1 MKNVKQRL
9 RGFFGGRNFSSGLLV
24 AIIIAIAVFVNA
36 IAYTLVSGL
45 GLYFTFDSGEP
56 LSITDS
62 ASDTFTAARSEGKQ
76 IEIIFCMYEDDVK
89 EHDTGALV
97 YRTAK
102 LLEEKYPDFIKIK
115 YVNAITRLDSAGK
128 PFDFSRFATQIN
140 ESTGEEIINYFS
152 STSVIINCIKT
163 DGMGNETSTFRVLT
177 DKVTG
182 SGFANFYSLNANYE
196 AISFNGEEI
205 FTAMCSWVILDEHKS
220 AYVTIGHG
228 ETPDPSLYNAL
239 LCAGYYVNELDL
251 RRSEVP
257 DNADLVIIA
266 NPKNDI
272 ERAAEGSSVRTE
284 LDRLNAY
291 RDRGGNFFIMMD
303 PYATKLPAL
312 TSFVSAFGIS
322 PRLTED
328 GRTQLIKDTRDAI
341 TNDGFTIVADY
352 ADGESSL
359 KMKEAAGLSD
369 TAVII
374 RDASPLSLVG
384 NARALLVSSSASV
397 CQAGG
402 ETTDREGSYAIAAY
416 STKENSEAPSAS
428 LFFTSSVYLLAND
441 AMVTD
446 GYTNKDFLYSVFDV
460 IFDGG
465 DMPYG
470 CTPVVYDTGIL
481 ENLTLGTKILYTAIV
496 MAVPVI
502 IAGLGVFVIVR
513 RRNR

>member
-1 MKNVKQRL
+1 MKQRL
-9 RGFFGGRNFSSGLLV
+9 LSFVGSRNFASGVLV
-24 AIIIAIAVFVNA
+24 AIIVAIAVFVNA

-45 GLYFTFDSGEP
+45 SLYFTFDSGEP
-56 LSITDS
+56 LSITDG
-62 ASDTFTAARSEGKQ
+62 ARDTFAEAKSEGKR

-89 EHDTGALV
+89 EHDTGSLV

-102 LLEEKYPDFIKIK
+102 LFEEKYPDFISLR
-115 YVNAITRLDSAGK
+115 YVNAITRLDSLGK

-140 ESTGEEIINYFS
+140 ESTGETIKNYFS
-152 STSVIINCIKT
+152 TTSVIINCIKN
-163 DGMGNETSTFRVLT
+163 DGMGNEINTFRVLT

-182 SGFANFYSLNANYE
+182 SGFGDFYSINGSYE
-196 AISFNGEEI
+196 ADSFNGEEI

-228 ETPDPSLYNAL
+228 ETPDVTLYNAL

-251 RRSEVP
+251 KRNEVP
-257 DNADLVIIA
+257 ENADLVIIA

-272 ERAAEGSSVRTE
+272 ERAADGSTVRTE
-284 LDRLNAY
+284 LDRLIAY
-291 RDRGGNFFIMMD
+291 RARGGNFFVMMD

-312 TSFVSAFGIS
+312 TAFVSDFGIS

-328 GRTQLIKDTRDAI
+328 GATQLIKDTREAI
-341 TNDGFTIVADY
+341 TNDGFTIVAGY
-352 ADGESSL
+352 ADGESAN
-359 KMKEAAGLSD
+359 KMKEAAGLTD

-374 RDASPLSLVG
+374 REASPLSLSG
-384 NARALLVSSSASV
+384 SAKPLLVSSESSV

-402 ETTDREGSYAIAAY
+402 ETTDREGNYAIAAY
-416 STKENSEAPSAS
+416 STKENGDGPSAS
-428 LFFTSSVYLLAND
+428 IFFTSSVYLLAND
-441 AMVTD
+441 AMISD

-470 CTPVVYDTGIL
+470 CTPVVYDTGVL
-481 ENLTLGTKILYTAIV
+481 ENLTLGTKILYTAIT
-496 MAVPVI
+496 MAVPTAILV
-502 IAGLGVFVIVR
+502 LGVFVVVR

>member
-9 RGFFGGRNFSSGLLV
+9 LGFVGSRNFSSGVLV
-24 AIIIAIAVFVNA
+24 AIIVAIAVFVNA
-36 IAYTLVSGL
+36 IAYTLVSGF

-56 LSITDS
+56 LSITDG
-62 ASDTFTAARSEGKQ
+62 ARDTFAEAKGEGKQ

-115 YVNAITRLDSAGK
+115 YTNAITRLDSEGK
-128 PFDFSRFATQIN
+128 PFDFGRFATQIN
-140 ESTGEEIINYFS
+140 ESTGETITNYFS
-152 STSVIINCIKT
+152 STSVIINCKKS
-163 DGMGNETSTFRVLT
+163 DGMGNVAESFRVLT

-182 SGFANFYSLNANYE
+182 SGFGDFYSINGSYE
-196 AISFNGEEI
+196 ALSFNGEEI
-205 FTAMCSWVILDEHKS
+205 FTAMCSWVIRDEHKS
-220 AYVTIGHG
+220 AYVTVGHG
-228 ETPDPSLYNAL
+228 ETPDATLYNAL
-239 LCAGYYVNELDL
+239 LCAGYYINDLDL
-251 RRSEVP
+251 KRNEVP
-257 DNADLVIIA
+257 SNADLVIIA

-284 LDRLNAY
+284 LQKLISY
-291 RDRGGNFFIMMD
+291 KERGGNFFIMMD

-312 TSFVSAFGIS
+312 TSLVSGFGIS
-322 PRLTED
+322 PSLTDE
-328 GRTQLIKDTRDAI
+328 GAPQLIKDNRDAI
-341 TNDGFTIVADY
+341 TNDGFTIVAGY
-352 ADGESSL
+352 ADGVTTD
-359 KMKEAAGLSD
+359 KMMAAAGISEP
-369 TAVII
+369 AVIV
-374 RDASPLSLVG
+374 RNASPLSLSG
-384 NARALLVSSSASV
+384 NARPLLVSSPASV

-416 STKENSEAPSAS
+416 STAENGENPAAS

-441 AMVTD
+441 AMITD

-470 CTPVVYDTGIL
+470 CTPVVYDTDIL
-481 ENLTLGTKILYTAIV
+481 ENLTLGTKILYTAIM
-496 MAVPVI
+496 MAVPTVVL
-502 IAGLGVFVIVR
+502 ALGIFVVVR